1 MTNQTKGNTMD
12 KKKIALDDWVSTYL
26 KVFETDKALEARID
40 SHGGFAGW
48 VSEGVSALDSV
59 DGEEA
64 TDHEC
69 LEYAY
74 ELLGRYFDAVDRIEW
89 NMANQWKGETPDE

>member
-1 MTNQTKGNTMD
+1 MTNQMKGNTMN

-26 KVFETDKALEARID
+26 EVFETDQTLQERID

-48 VSEGVSALDSV
+48 VSEGVSALDNV

-69 LEYAY
+69 LENAY
-74 ELLGRYFDAVDRIEW
+74 ELLGLYFDAVERGVDT
-89 NMANQWKGETPDE
+89 Q